1 MFKPWMD
8 VLLENQLFSNISRDE
23 LNEMLQSMGAYIVTF
38 KKNETIT
45 MENERLEGVGII
57 LSGIVSVGKDT
68 SSGDRLM
75 MARLGQG
82 DIFGEVALYTGALWT
97 ATVQADQEASVL
109 FLPAEKLLFPDNKIS
124 EGTYRFTLNM
134 LYIIAQK
141 ARALNEKLEL
151 VALKG
156 IRKKISLY
164 LLKQYQKNNKLE
176 FMVPLKRGEMAEFLQ
191 VSRPS
196 LSRELTRL
204 KDEGLLDF
212 EGRSFKLIDLD
223 GLSRELK
230 N

>member
-1 MFKPWMD
+1 MG

-109 FLPAEKLLFPDNKIS
+109 FLPAEKLLYPDNKIS

-212 EGRSFKLIDLD
+212 EGRNFKLIDLD

>member
-8 VLLENQLFSNISRDE
+8 LLLKNQLFSNISRDE
-23 LNEMLQSMGAYIVTF
+23 LNEMLQSMGAYVVTF

-45 MENERLEGVGII
+45 MENEKLEGVGII

-82 DIFGEVALYTGALWT
+82 DIFGEVAVYTGALWT

-109 FLPAEKLLFPDNKIS
+109 FLPAEKLLNPDNKFC

-134 LYIIAQK
+134 LYIIARK

-164 LLKQYQKNNKLE
+164 LIKLYQKNNEME
-176 FMVPLKRGEMAEFLQ
+176 FMVPLKRGEMAEYLQ

>member
-1 MFKPWMD
+1 MFKRWMD
-8 VLLENQLFSNISRDE
+8 ILLQNALFINIGKDE
-23 LNEMLQSMGAYIVTF
+23 LNEMLQSMGAYIVNY

-45 MENERLEGVGII
+45 MENEKMEGVGIV

-82 DIFGEVALYTGALWT
+82 DIFGEVAVYTGALWT
-97 ATVQADQEASVL
+97 ATVRADQEASVL
-109 FLPAEKLLFPDNKIS
+109 FLPAEKLLYPDHDS
-124 EGTYRFTLNM
+124 CEGTFRFTLNM

-156 IRKKISLY
+156 IRKKICLY
-164 LLKQYQKNNKLE
+164 LIKQHQKSSKME
-176 FMVPLKRGEMAEFLQ
+176 FTIPLKRGEMAEYLQ

-212 EGRSFKLIDLD
+212 NGRSFTLLDLEA
-223 GLSRELK
+223 LYRELK

>member
-1 MFKPWMD
+1 MFKAWMD
-8 VLLENQLFSNISRDE
+8 VLLKNQLFSNISRDE
-23 LNEMLQSMGAYIVTF
+23 LNDMLQSMGAYIATF

-45 MENERLEGVGII
+45 MENEELKGVGII

-82 DIFGEVALYTGALWT
+82 DIFGEVAVYTGALWT
-97 ATVQADQEASVL
+97 ATVRADQEASVL
-109 FLPAEKLLFPDNKIS
+109 FLPAEKLLYPDNEIC

-134 LYIIAQK
+134 LYIIARK
-141 ARALNEKLEL
+141 ARELNEKLEL

-164 LLKQYQKNNKLE
+164 LIKQYQKNNKME
-176 FMVPLKRGEMAEFLQ
+176 FMVPLKRGEMAEYLQ

>member
-8 VLLENQLFSNISRDE
+8 MLLKNQLFSNISRDE
-23 LNEMLQSMGAYIVTF
+23 LNEMLLSMGAYVATF

-45 MENERLEGVGII
+45 MENEKLEGVGII

-82 DIFGEVALYTGALWT
+82 DIFGEVAVYTGALWT

-109 FLPAEKLLFPDNKIS
+109 FLPAEKLLNPDNKFC

-134 LYIIAQK
+134 LYIIARK
-141 ARALNEKLEL
+141 ARELNEKLEL

-164 LLKQYQKNNKLE
+164 LIKQYQKVNKME
-176 FMVPLKRGEMAEFLQ
+176 FMVPLKRGEMAEYLQ

-204 KDEGLLDF
+204 KEEGLLDF
-212 EGRSFKLIDLD
+212 EGRSFRLIDLD

>member
-8 VLLENQLFSNISRDE
+8 VLLENELFININRDE
-23 LNEMLQSMGAYIVTF
+23 LNDMLQSMGAYIVTY

-45 MENERLEGVGII
+45 MENEKLEGVGII
-57 LSGIVSVGKDT
+57 LSGIVSIGKDT
-68 SSGDRLM
+68 PSGDRLM
-75 MARLGQG
+75 MARLSEG
-82 DIFGEVALYTGALWT
+82 DIFGEVAVFTGTLWT
-97 ATVQADQEASVL
+97 ATVLADKEASVL
-109 FLPAEKLLFPDNKIS
+109 FLPAAKLLQPDDEFC

-134 LYIIAQK
+134 LYIIARK
-141 ARALNEKLEL
+141 ARVLNEKLEL

-156 IRKKISLY
+156 IRRKICLY
-164 LLKQYQKNNKLE
+164 LLKQHQKNNTLE
-176 FMVPLKRGEMAEFLQ
+176 FTIPLKRGEMAEYLQ

-212 EGRSFKLIDLD
+212 EGRRFVLIDLD

>member
-1 MFKPWMD
+1 MD
-8 VLLENQLFSNISRDE
+8 MLLKNQLFSNISRDE
-23 LNEMLQSMGAYIVTF
+23 LNEMLLSMGAYVATF

-45 MENERLEGVGII
+45 MENEKLEGVGII

-82 DIFGEVALYTGALWT
+82 DIFGEVAVYTGALWT

-109 FLPAEKLLFPDNKIS
+109 FLPAEKLLNPDNKFC

-134 LYIIAQK
+134 LYIIARK
-141 ARALNEKLEL
+141 ARELNEKLEL

-164 LLKQYQKNNKLE
+164 LIKQYQKVNKME
-176 FMVPLKRGEMAEFLQ
+176 FMVPLKRGEMAEYLQ

-204 KDEGLLDF
+204 KEEGLLDF
-212 EGRSFKLIDLD
+212 EGRSFRLIDLD

>member
-1 MFKPWMD
+1 MFKAWMD
-8 VLLENQLFSNISRDE
+8 VLLKNQLFSNISRDE
-23 LNEMLQSMGAYIVTF
+23 LNDMLQSMGAYIATF

-45 MENERLEGVGII
+45 MENEELKGVGII

-82 DIFGEVALYTGALWT
+82 DIFGEVAVYTGALWT
-97 ATVQADQEASVL
+97 ATVRADQEASVL
-109 FLPAEKLLFPDNKIS
+109 FLPAEKLLYTDNEIC

-134 LYIIAQK
+134 LYIIARK
-141 ARALNEKLEL
+141 ARELNEKLEL

-164 LLKQYQKNNKLE
+164 LIKQYQKNNKME
-176 FMVPLKRGEMAEFLQ
+176 FMVPLKRGEMAEYLQ

>member
-1 MFKPWMD
+1 MFKPWMG

-109 FLPAEKLLFPDNKIS
+109 FLPAEKLLYPDNKIS

-212 EGRSFKLIDLD
+212 EGRNFKLIDLD

>member
-8 VLLENQLFSNISRDE
+8 LLLKNQLFSNISRDE
-23 LNEMLQSMGAYIVTF
+23 LNEMLQSMGAYVVTF
-38 KKNETIT
+38 KKNEMIT
-45 MENERLEGVGII
+45 RENEKLEGVGII

-82 DIFGEVALYTGALWT
+82 DIFGEVAVYTGALWT

-109 FLPAEKLLFPDNKIS
+109 FLPAEKLLNPDNKFC

-134 LYIIAQK
+134 LYIIARK

-164 LLKQYQKNNKLE
+164 LIKLYQKNNEME
-176 FMVPLKRGEMAEFLQ
+176 FMVPLKRGEMAEYLQ

>member
-8 VLLENQLFSNISRDE
+8 LLLKNQLFRNISRDE

-45 MENERLEGVGII
+45 MENEKLEGVGII

-82 DIFGEVALYTGALWT
+82 DIFGEVAVYTGALWT

-109 FLPAEKLLFPDNKIS
+109 FLPAEKLLNPDNKFC

-134 LYIIAQK
+134 LYIIARK
-141 ARALNEKLEL
+141 ARELNEKLEL

-164 LLKQYQKNNKLE
+164 LIKQYQKNNKME
-176 FMVPLKRGEMAEFLQ
+176 FMVPLKRGEMAEYLQ